1 MLVSV
6 FGGGTSNSEYEFLT
20 GNSVSSLPLNG
31 NAYTQFVKHKVP
43 SLASQLKAGGYDTLA
58 FHPYKA
64 HGWNRDTVYPLIG
77 FDKFFDETSM
87 NPNGEK
93 FRGWYS
99 DAEDYNKIID
109 VFNKKRSRTAIILIQ
124 CNDPEP
130 WWISDRNKIHFK
142 EEIKIKDEKATDTAN
157 RYLSLIHESDRAF
170 EKIVNYFKNQKEP
183 TIVVMFGDHQPKLD
197 GFFL

>member
-1 MLVSV
+1 MI
-6 FGGGTSNSEYEFLT
+6 
-20 GNSVSSLPLNG
+20 
-31 NAYTQFVKHKVP
+31 HW
-43 SLASQLKAGGYDTLA
+43 
-58 FHPYKA
+58 HPYKA

-77 FDKFFDETSM
+77 FDNFLDETSM

-109 VFNKKRSRTAIILIQ
+109 IFNKKKAGQPLFLFNVTIQNHGGYLIADK
-124 CNDPEP
+124 N
-130 WWISDRNKIHFK
+130 FK

-170 EKIVNYFKNQKEP
+170 EKIINYFKNQKEP
-183 TIVVMFGDHQPKLD
+183 TIVVMFGDRFKQ
-197 GFFL
+197 G